1 MSGQRTRSHQLVLQ
15 TLTSSAIFLNTSHL
29 KIFTFIILCVGGV
42 YVYTYADVGAP
53 TWKPE
58 ESACPALSGQ
68 GLSLNLKAAWQPPG
82 PLNLMY
88 LPLPALGPG
97 MK

>member
-1 MSGQRTRSHQLVLQ
+1 MSGQRTRFHQLVLQ
-15 TLTSSAIFLNTSHL
+15 TLTSLAIFLNTSHL
-29 KIFTFIILCVGGV
+29 KIFILLFCGGGV

-53 TWKPE
+53 TWKPD

-68 GLSLNLKAAWQPPG
+68 GLSLNLKAAWQSPG
-82 PLNLMY
+82 PLNFLY